1 MYTLVAFKIN
11 ASRVCFK
18 RAGCM
23 VACWRRVGI
32 FFCFSL
38 APACEECWYVV
49 CAMNKSAVYTVRS
62 M

>member
-1 MYTLVAFKIN
+1 MCRLH
-11 ASRVCFK
+11 
-18 RAGCM
+18 GCM
-23 VACWRRVGI
+23 LASGEY